1 MVGRGCGGGEF
12 RDDVRLGEEREGGGG
27 EVLFCWDLR
36 E

>member
-1 MVGRGCGGGEF
+1 MVGRGCGGGEV

-27 EVLFCWDLR
+27 EVLLRWDLR